1 MSEPKDTK
9 EVKRHVLGYGY
20 MLEES
25 MISEF
30 KRLYPDIILK
40 KVAASDHVEQTER
53 PTIDVSDYKDKPG
66 KALNTNSEGF
76 SFFRA
81 EPGFRADPG
90 FRPIIRAV
98 PSGRKIVSYKDIDGL
113 IRYKYVD

>member
-1 MSEPKDTK
+1 MSDTKDTK
-9 EVKRHVLGYGY
+9 EVKRHILGYGY

-30 KRLYPDIILK
+30 KRLYPDIIMK
-40 KVAASDHVEQTER
+40 KVAASEPVEQTER

-81 EPGFRADPG
+81 DPG
-90 FRPIIRAV
+90 FKPRI
-98 PSGRKIVSYKDIDGL
+98 SGKKPMPFIDIDGK
-113 IRYKYVD
+113 IRYKYE

>member
-40 KVAASDHVEQTER
+40 KVAASEPIEQTER
-53 PTIDVSDYKDKPG
+53 PTIDISDYKEKPG
-66 KALNTNSEGF
+66 KALNLNSEGF

-81 EPGFRADPG
+81 EPGFRAGP
-90 FRPIIRAV
+90 RLKV
-98 PSGRKIVSYKDIDGL
+98 PSDRKIVSYKDIDGL